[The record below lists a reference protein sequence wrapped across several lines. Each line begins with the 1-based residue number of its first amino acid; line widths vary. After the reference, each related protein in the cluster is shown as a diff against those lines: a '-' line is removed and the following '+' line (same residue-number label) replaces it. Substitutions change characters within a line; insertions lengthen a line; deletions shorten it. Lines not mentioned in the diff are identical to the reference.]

1 MSTKWGVFIGR
12 MQPVHNGHLFLIK
25 KALEENDM
33 VLILLGSSNKSG
45 TIRNPFSSIFR
56 RHLLELSLY
65 EDGIIDEKRIIVS
78 TLPDWTTETD
88 TDSNKTWGRYLYYNI
103 VSKIG
108 RKEFSLY
115 YSDDAS
121 ILDDWFE
128 GTEMRQYI
136 NYRCIGREHIFD
148 GLSATK
154 IRQALLDG
162 NKEYVEKYCP
172 NAVIRNFGYLSE
184 TYKKV
189 VDNPK
194 EDFEMD

>member
-25 KALEENDM
+25 KALEENDR
-33 VLILLGSSNKSG
+33 VLILLGSSNKRG
-45 TIRNPFSSIFR
+45 TIRNPLDYISR
-56 RHLLELSLY
+56 KHLLEFALE
-65 EDGIIDEKRIIVS
+65 EDNEIDKKRITIS
-78 TLPDWTTETD
+78 TLPDWTMESD
-88 TDSNKTWGRYLYYNI
+88 KDSDKTWGRYLYYNI
-103 VSKIG
+103 VSRIECKQ
-108 RKEFSLY
+108 FSLY

-128 GTEMRQYI
+128 GIEVRQHI

-154 IRQALLDG
+154 IRQALLDE
-162 NKEYVEKYCP
+162 NKEYVERYCP
-172 NAVIRNFGYLSE
+172 DIVARNFGLLSKI
-184 TYKKV
+184 YKEV

-194 EDFEMD
+194 EDFELD